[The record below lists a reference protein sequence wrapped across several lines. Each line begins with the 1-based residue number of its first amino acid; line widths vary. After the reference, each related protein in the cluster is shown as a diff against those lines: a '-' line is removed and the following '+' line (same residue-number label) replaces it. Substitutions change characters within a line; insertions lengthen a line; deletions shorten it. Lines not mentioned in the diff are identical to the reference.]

1 MPTLD
6 ELLKWVPVVTA
17 ILTGMAAWIA
27 WSVKRGLVSHEEL
40 DHSMR
45 QTQREITEINNRL
58 IRVEAELDHI
68 PTRDSINDL
77 ASRIYEMNGCLS
89 GVKRQLDLLLQ
100 HHIKDDSKS

>member
-1 MPTLD
+1 MLD
-6 ELLKWVPVVTA
+6 EILKWIPVVTV

-40 DHSMR
+40 DSSMR
-45 QTQREITEINNRL
+45 ETRHEMTEISNRL
-58 IRVEAELDHI
+58 IRVEAELNHI

-100 HHIKDDSKS
+100 HHMKPDDKS